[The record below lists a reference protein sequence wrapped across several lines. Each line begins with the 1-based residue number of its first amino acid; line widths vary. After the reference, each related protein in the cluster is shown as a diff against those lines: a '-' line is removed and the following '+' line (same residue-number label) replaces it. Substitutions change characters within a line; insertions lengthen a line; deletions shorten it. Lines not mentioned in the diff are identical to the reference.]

1 MKKILLAFL
10 LTASTAFANPVNI
23 VVSVTPGGAIDL
35 TGRTLSRILSDNGID
50 NIVTYKPGADGDIAY
65 NYVMA
70 EQNNVILAGAAANFV
85 FSHVA
90 QTRMNFHSTTMT
102 MIAPVAKT
110 PMAFITGPKG
120 YATFKDMIAS
130 AKTTPLPCGVSNAHG
145 TVELARINKTYGTK
159 FEPVP
164 YKGSGPVAQ
173 DLGGDNLRCAY
184 DSVAS
189 HIPRHEAGLL
199 RILAVTHRTKI
210 TAPLA
215 STVLPGY
222 AFENWYGFAIPNGS
236 NLLADHRLMTIV
248 QNFSQYTEQVKP
260 MVDQGFI
267 MEKPL
272 KNINEI
278 NYLQTRNYLIMLRNI
293 K

>member
-1 MKKILLAFL
+1 MKRLLL
-10 LTASTAFANPVNI
+10 LLLFVTTTAFASPVNI
-23 VVSVTPGGAIDL
+23 VISVTPGGAIDL
-35 TGRTLSRILSDNGID
+35 TGRTLSKILSDNGID

-65 NYVMA
+65 NYVMV
-70 EQNNVILAGAAANFV
+70 ERDNVILAGAAANFV
-85 FSHVA
+85 FSHVV
-90 QTRMNFHSTTMT
+90 QNRDNFHSTTMT
-102 MIAPVAKT
+102 IIAPVAKT
-110 PMAFITGPKG
+110 PMAFLTGPKG
-120 YATFKDMIAS
+120 FATFNSMIAS

-145 TVELARINKTYGTK
+145 TVELTRINKMYGTK

-173 DLGGDNLRCAY
+173 DLGGNNLRCAY

-189 HIPRHEAGLL
+189 HIPRHEAGQL
-199 RILAVTHRTKI
+199 RILAVTHKTKI

-215 STVLPGY
+215 STALPGY

-236 NLLADHRLMTIV
+236 NLLANQRLLDIM
-248 QNFSQYTEQVKP
+248 QNFGQYTEQVKP

-267 MEKPL
+267 LEKPT

-278 NYLQTRNYLIMLRNI
+278 NYLQTRNYRIYRKMVQ
-293 K
+293 

>member
-1 MKKILLAFL
+1 MKQLLLAL
-10 LTASTAFANPVNI
+10 LLSASTVFAAPVNI
-23 VVSVTPGGAIDL
+23 VISVTPGGAIDL
-35 TGRTLSRILSDNGID
+35 TGRTLSKILSDNNID

-65 NYVMA
+65 NYTMA
-70 EQNNVILAGAAANFV
+70 EHDNVILVGAAANFV
-85 FSHVA
+85 FSHVV
-90 QTRMNFHSTTMT
+90 QKRDNFHSTTMT
-102 MIAPVAKT
+102 IIAPVAKT
-110 PMAFITGPKG
+110 SMAFITGPKG
-120 YATFKDMIAS
+120 FATFKDMIAS

-145 TVELARINKTYGTK
+145 TVELTRINKLYETK

-184 DSVAS
+184 DSVAT
-189 HIPRHEAGLL
+189 HIPRHEAGQLK
-199 RILAVTHRTKI
+199 ILAVTHSIKI
-210 TAPLA
+210 QVPLA

-222 AFENWYGFAIPNGS
+222 TFENWYGFAIPNGS
-236 NLLADHRLMTIV
+236 NLLADHRLMDII
-248 QNFSQYTEQVKP
+248 QNFSKHTNETKP

-278 NYLQTRNYLIMLRNI
+278 NYLQTREYRKLVQ
-293 K
+293 

>member
-1 MKKILLAFL
+1 MKKLFLTLL
-10 LTASTAFANPVNI
+10 LTATTAFAAPVNI
-23 VVSVTPGGAIDL
+23 VISVTPGGAIDL
-35 TGRTLSRILSDNGID
+35 TGRTLSKILSDNGID

-70 EQNNVILAGAAANFV
+70 ERDNVILAGAAANFV

-90 QTRMNFHSTTMT
+90 QKRDNFHSTTMT
-102 MIAPVAKT
+102 IIAPVAKT
-110 PMAFITGPKG
+110 PMAFLTGPRG
-120 YATFKDMIAS
+120 FATFKDMIAS

-145 TVELARINKTYGTK
+145 TVELTRINRVYGTK

-184 DSVAS
+184 DSVGT
-189 HIPRHEAGLL
+189 HIPRHEAGILK
-199 RILAVTHRTKI
+199 ILAVTHATTTVRV
-210 TAPLA
+210 PLA

-222 AFENWYGFAIPNGS
+222 TFENWYGFAIPNNS
-236 NLLADHRLMTIV
+236 NLLANQRLLDIMH
-248 QNFSQYTEQVKP
+248 NFSKYPEQIKP
-260 MVDQGFI
+260 MLDQGFI
-267 MEKPL
+267 LEKPL

-278 NYLQTRNYLIMLRNI
+278 NYLQTRNYRALVQ
-293 K
+293 

>member
-1 MKKILLAFL
+1 MKQLLLAL
-10 LTASTAFANPVNI
+10 LFAASTAFAAPVNI
-23 VVSVTPGGAIDL
+23 VISVTPGGAIDL
-35 TGRTLSRILSDNGID
+35 TGRTLSKILSDNNIE

-70 EQNNVILAGAAANFV
+70 EHDNVILAGAAANFV

-90 QTRMNFHSTTMT
+90 QRRDNFHSTTMT
-102 MIAPVAKT
+102 IIAPVAKT
-110 PMAFITGPKG
+110 SMAFITGPKG
-120 YATFKDMIAS
+120 FATFKDMIAS

-145 TVELARINKTYGTK
+145 TVELARINRVYGTK

-173 DLGGDNLRCAY
+173 DLGGDNLHCAY
-184 DSVAS
+184 DSVAT
-189 HIPRHEAGLL
+189 HIPRHEAGQLK
-199 RILAVTHRTKI
+199 ILAVTHSIKI
-210 TAPLA
+210 KAPLA

-222 AFENWYGFAIPNGS
+222 TFENWYGFAIPNGS
-236 NLLADHRLMTIV
+236 NLLADRRLMDIM
-248 QNFSQYTEQVKP
+248 QNFGKYTDEIKP
-260 MVDQGFI
+260 MVAQGFI

-278 NYLQTRNYLIMLRNI
+278 NYLQTRDYRKLVQ
-293 K
+293 